1 MREIRTNCPFVSP
14 ETLKSAEAP
23 LGIVDAMIVE
33 LVPAPLVE
41 GPVFG
46 VPDPMIEMPT
56 PETVIPEFHVQFPDG
71 IMIVSPLTAVCVG
84 PLMTAFTSA
93 VLHDAAVYVPC
104 AASESGKSSISRNEI
119 LREDFMIS
127 TTPVQH

>member
-1 MREIRTNCPFVSP
+1 MRTSCPCVNP

-23 LGIVDAMIVE
+23 LGIVDAMLVE

-46 VPDPMIEMPT
+46 VPDPMMEMPT
-56 PETVIPEFHVQFPDG
+56 PEIVIPELHEQEPAG

-84 PLMTAFTSA
+84 PLMTAFTSE
-93 VLHDAAVYVPC
+93 VLQDEAVYVPC
-104 AASESGKSSISRNEI
+104 AASESGKSSKNRDEI
-119 LREDFMIS
+119 LRKDFMIS